1 MLLSVTIGSFAY
13 WANSINIKSIKIG
26 TLAPAK
32 ISNNI
37 NSRIN
42 FLINFLIFFAAPVV
56 FYFLIKSMVLIF
68 NSGDLEYFR
77 GAVFGNADADS
88 IIFGPGWIAFLF
100 NAIIMGAIHIGLF
113 IGIFLFVMDGR
124 KKLLTVSSG
133 LMILSAIMTLGR
145 FGIYLILVFLLIA
158 FLLKK
163 TKTSIKIK
171 NSLIVLMFLLTPMVI
186 IGAAR
191 GFNNLG
197 DQVKIFAVD
206 YNTLGFSLFDDE
218 LNTSDSSLNSK
229 EKFGFSS
236 LGVIENSFFILFRK
250 LGFTERLG
258 AVADVDLNTFR
269 NLSEVEE
276 NPKFY
281 NAFGTI
287 VYSMYYDG
295 GILFVIVL
303 SFIFGYLFNKHVRH
317 AFDRLSVKSGSL
329 FFLYLYLGLF
339 GIYQPLLMS
348 FVWLPIIGLNI
359 MFIGLNDVGL
369 DAQECR

>member
-1 MLLSVTIGSFAY
+1 L
-13 WANSINIKSIKIG
+13 N
-26 TLAPAK
+26 P
-32 ISNNI
+32 
-37 NSRIN
+37 
-42 FLINFLIFFAAPVV
+42 P
-56 FYFLIKSMVLIF
+56 
-68 NSGDLEYFR
+68 
-77 GAVFGNADADS
+77 
-88 IIFGPGWIAFLF
+88 
-100 NAIIMGAIHIGLF
+100 
-113 IGIFLFVMDGR
+113 
-124 KKLLTVSSG
+124 
-133 LMILSAIMTLGR
+133 
-145 FGIYLILVFLLIA
+145 
-158 FLLKK
+158 LLKK